1 MDTFIIK
8 LSIPEEP
15 HDATT
20 MLIAADFHI
29 PYHNVREPLTFRLT
43 TLSSSQRKIKS
54 ENANKLPT

>member
-1 MDTFIIK
+1 
-8 LSIPEEP
+8 
-15 HDATT
+15 